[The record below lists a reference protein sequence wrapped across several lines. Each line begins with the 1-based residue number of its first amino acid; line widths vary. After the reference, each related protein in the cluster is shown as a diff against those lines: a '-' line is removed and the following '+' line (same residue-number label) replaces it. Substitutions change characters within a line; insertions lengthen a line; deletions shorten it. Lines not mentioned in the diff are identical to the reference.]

1 MIGGAPAPRGSLTK
15 GWTMPLA
22 IKSSADPKYRVRRR
36 VVAMSLV
43 AAAGVGGLSLG
54 LGGVAGA
61 ASSSSGSLQ
70 SQVNVVVNKGFA
82 EVLKHFNCGT
92 AETRL
97 DRVAKLNAAFAAR
110 QAHLTA
116 QMQKAHGKRITFYD
130 KRLAASHK
138 EQSLY
143 MGKKFQAQE
152 AKVAK
157 LAQDKCHITPPVG
170 T

>member
-1 MIGGAPAPRGSLTK
+1 MSP
-15 GWTMPLA
+15 A

-36 VVAMSLV
+36 VMAMSLV

-97 DRVAKLNAAFAAR
+97 DRVAKLNAAFAAQ
-110 QAHLTA
+110 QAHLTTQLA
-116 QMQKAHGKRITFYD
+116 AAQKASHAGRVTFYN

-138 EQSLY
+138 EQGLY
-143 MGKKFQAQE
+143 TGKKFQAQE
-152 AKVAK
+152 ARVAK

>member
-1 MIGGAPAPRGSLTK
+1 MSPD
-15 GWTMPLA
+15 
-22 IKSSADPKYRVRRR
+22 IKSSADAHYRVRRR
-36 VVAMSLV
+36 AMALA
-43 AAAGVGGLSLG
+43 AAAGIGGLSLG

-70 SQVNVVVNKGFA
+70 SQVTSVNKGFA
-82 EVLKHFNCGT
+82 EVLHHFNCGT

-97 DRVAKLNAAFAAR
+97 SRVAKLDAQFSKHNANLTTHMNAA
-110 QAHLTA
+110 
-116 QMQKAHGKRITFYD
+116 QKAGHGKRVKFYD
-130 KRLAASHK
+130 NRLTATHK
-138 EQSLY
+138 EQARL

-157 LAQDKCHITPPVG
+157 LAQEKCHITPPPG